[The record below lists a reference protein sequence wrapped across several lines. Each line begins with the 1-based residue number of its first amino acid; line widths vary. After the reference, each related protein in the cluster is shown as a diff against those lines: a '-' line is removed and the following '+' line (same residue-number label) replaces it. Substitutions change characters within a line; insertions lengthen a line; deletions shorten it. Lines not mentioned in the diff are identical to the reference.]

1 MLGFRSKAVHREML
15 KRLMV
20 IAAVALALL
29 GSGRFCHQALAE
41 DEVDLLLV
49 LAADISRSLDAVK
62 FKLQRE
68 GYAAALTNPKVV
80 AAIASVPTGRIA
92 ICFVEW
98 SGANAQ
104 AVVVDWTSVGSA
116 AETEALAQ
124 RILAA
129 PRLFMER
136 TAIGS
141 AIEYSMTQ
149 FARSPFQ
156 SARRVIDVS
165 GDGTSNAGVEVTVA
179 RDSAISQ
186 GVTVNGLAI
195 LSEVPLASNPT
206 HTHPPGGLLKYY
218 EDNVIGG
225 QGAFALSAENFEAFG
240 RSILNKL
247 IKEIAAAPDAG
258 GASTG
263 RP

>member
-1 MLGFRSKAVHREML
+1 MR
-15 KRLMV
+15 KRLVAV
-20 IAAVALALL
+20 IVVALALL
-29 GSGRFCHQALAE
+29 GSGGLGHRVLAE
-41 DEVDLLLV
+41 DQVDLQLV
-49 LAADISRSLDAVK
+49 LAADISRSLDSTK

-68 GYAAALTNPKVV
+68 GYASALTNPKVI
-80 AAIASVPTGRIA
+80 AAINSVPTGRIA

-104 AVVVDWTSVGSA
+104 AVVVDWMSVGSA
-116 AETEALAQ
+116 HEAEALAQ

-156 SARRVIDVS
+156 AERRVIDVS

-179 RDSAISQ
+179 RDKAVSE
-186 GVTVNGLAI
+186 GVTINGLAI
-195 LSEVPLASNPT
+195 LSEFPLASNPT

-225 QGAFALSAENFEAFG
+225 QGAFALSAESFEAFG

-247 IKEIAAAPDAG
+247 IKEIALAPYTAG
-258 GASTG
+258 SLIGL
-263 RP
+263 P

>member
-1 MLGFRSKAVHREML
+1 MR
-15 KRLMV
+15 KRLVAV
-20 IAAVALALL
+20 IVLALALL
-29 GSGRFCHQALAE
+29 GGGMSTQKASAE
-41 DEVDLLLV
+41 DQVDLLLV
-49 LAADISRSLDAVK
+49 LAADISRSLDTTK

-68 GYAAALTNPKVV
+68 GYAAALTNPKVI
-80 AAIASVPTGRIA
+80 AAINSVPTGRIA

-104 AVVVDWTSVGSA
+104 AVVVDWTSVGGA
-116 AETEALAQ
+116 PEAEALAD

-141 AIEYSMTQ
+141 AIEYSMAQ
-149 FARSPFQ
+149 FGRSPFK
-156 SARRVIDVS
+156 AERRVIDVS

-179 RDSAISQ
+179 RDKAVDEGI
-186 GVTVNGLAI
+186 TVNGLAI

-247 IKEIAAAPDAG
+247 IKEIAAAPDAAG
-258 GASTG
+258 SLMG